1 VNRRFLALDL
11 ETVPDEALVSAVG
24 GEPSRPYAEQVGR
37 LLAQRRATSGGR
49 SDFLPLPYHRPVAAC
64 FLEAEEAEGRVRL
77 TDVVAWTD
85 GAGADEAAF
94 LRQTWARVSRRTLVS
109 FHGRGFDLPVLE
121 LRSLKL
127 GVPAG
132 RWFGAGREPGSRE
145 HLDLLDLLSNGRAAP
160 GAPLDLYAKLLGL
173 PGKEG
178 IAGRDVHDLYAR
190 GALDRIAAYCMTD
203 VVQTWLLFLRWRL
216 LEGTLTADGH
226 AASVRLAA
234 EELPALFAHRLP
246 TAQQEI
252 LLPWL
257 ERCALGRSAPA
268 AAAPA
273 PEGGDPAA
281 GGPPPGASPARS
293 AAEAPSAARTGG
305 AGASLAPALAAPGRR
320 RAS

>member
-1 VNRRFLALDL
+1 MNRRFLALDL

-64 FLEAEEAEGRVRL
+64 FLEAEEAEGRLRV

-85 GAGADEAAF
+85 GAGADEGAF
-94 LRQTWARVSRRTLVS
+94 LRQTWRRVGRRTLVS

-132 RWFGAGREPGSRE
+132 RWFDGGRGPGSRE
-145 HLDLLDLLSNGRAAP
+145 HLDLLDLLTNGRAAP
-160 GAPLDLYAKLLGL
+160 GAPLDLYAKLIGL

-178 IAGRDVHDLYAR
+178 VAGRDVHDLYAR

-216 LEGTLTADGH
+216 LEGTLTVDGH
-226 AASVRLAA
+226 AASVRQAA
-234 EELPALFAHRLP
+234 QDLPDLFAHRLP
-246 TAQQEI
+246 ASQREM

-257 ERCALGRSAPA
+257 ERCALGSAAPGGTGTAAPPA
-268 AAAPA
+268 APPLDAAAPSGEATPAAVPRAGAAPA
-273 PEGGDPAA
+273 P
-281 GGPPPGASPARS
+281 
-293 AAEAPSAARTGG
+293 
-305 AGASLAPALAAPGRR
+305 ALAVQRR

>member
-1 VNRRFLALDL
+1 MPPGEGAGHSPGGSRAPRDALSDLARSIVRVNRRFLALDL

-64 FLEAEEAEGRVRL
+64 FLEAEEAEGGLRV

-85 GAGADEAAF
+85 GEGADEAAF
-94 LRQTWARVSRRTLVS
+94 LRQTWARVARRTLVS

-132 RWFGAGREPGSRE
+132 RWFGEGREPGSPE
-145 HLDLLDLLSNGRAAP
+145 HLLDLLTNGRAAP

-178 IAGRDVHDLYAR
+178 VAGRDVHDLYAR

-216 LEGTLTADGH
+216 LEGTLSADGY
-226 AASVRLAA
+226 AASARQAA
-234 EELPALFAHRLP
+234 DELPALFAGRLP

-252 LLPWL
+252 LGPWL
-257 ERCALGRSAPA
+257 QRCAPA
-268 AAAPA
+268 L
-273 PEGGDPAA
+273 
-281 GGPPPGASPARS
+281 
-293 AAEAPSAARTGG
+293 G
-305 AGASLAPALAAPGRR
+305 AGAVPR
-320 RAS
+320 RAASAG

>member
-11 ETVPDEALVSAVG
+11 ETVPDEGLVSAVD
-24 GEPSRPYAEQVGR
+24 GEPARPYAEQVGR

-64 FLEAEEAEGRVRL
+64 FLEAEEADGAVRV
-77 TDVVAWTD
+77 TDAVAWTD
-85 GAGADEAAF
+85 RGGAAERDF
-94 LRQTWARVSRRTLVS
+94 LRATWARVARRTLVS

-127 GVPAG
+127 GVAAG
-132 RWFGAGREPGSRE
+132 RWFGAGRAPGSAG
-145 HLDLLDLLSNGRAAP
+145 HLDLLDLLTNGRAAP

-178 IAGRDVHDLYAR
+178 VAGRDVHDLYAQ

-216 LEGTLTADGH
+216 LEGSLGAAGH
-226 AASVRLAA
+226 AESVRQAA
-234 EELPALFAHRLP
+234 SDLPAIFERRLP
-246 TAQQEI
+246 PGQRDL

-257 ERCALGRSAPA
+257 ERCALGVAARDDGDRAAAGGAPARARGA
-268 AAAPA
+268 AAALPV
-273 PEGGDPAA
+273 
-281 GGPPPGASPARS
+281 
-293 AAEAPSAARTGG
+293 
-305 AGASLAPALAAPGRR
+305 PGRR